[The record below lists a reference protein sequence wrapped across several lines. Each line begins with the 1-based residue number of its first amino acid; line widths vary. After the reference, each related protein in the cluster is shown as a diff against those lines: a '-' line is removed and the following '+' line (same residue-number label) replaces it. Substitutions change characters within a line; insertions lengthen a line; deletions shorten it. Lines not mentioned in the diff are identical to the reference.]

1 MIEEKDALLEL
12 ERRKNQE
19 SEEAALRQQVEDLKE
34 ERAALKEN

>member
-34 ERAALKEN
+34 ERAALKDN